1 MENLIINKTK
11 STLGIN
17 FNVDSQKWEITGS
30 SYPENASEFFRP
42 VFNWI
47 TNYMLEEQRA
57 IYLDFKIDYLNSS
70 SIKFISDLI
79 EMFNKYSSSGKTVEV
94 NWYHLDDDEDIKEL
108 GEEFK
113 EEVNYPF
120 NIIEL

>member
-11 STLGIN
+11 NTPGIN
-17 FNVDSQKWEITGS
+17 LNADTQKWEISGS
-30 SYPENASEFFRP
+30 SYPENASEFYKP

-47 TNYMLEEQRA
+47 SQFMLEEERA

-79 EMFNKYSSSGKTVEV
+79 TRLNVYALSGKTVEV
-94 NWYHLDDDEDIKEL
+94 NWYHIDDDEDIKEL

-113 EEVNYPF
+113 EEVNY
-120 NIIEL
+120 NLNVIKL

>member
-17 FNVDSQKWEITGS
+17 FNVDSQKWEIIGS
-30 SYPENASEFFRP
+30 SYPENTSEFFKP

-94 NWYHLDDDEDIKEL
+94 NWYHLEDDEDIKEL

-113 EEVNYPF
+113 GEVNYPF